1 MIPAARKMLLFP
13 GRTLQPL
20 LLSALFMELLLL
32 PSQLGLHLGSRA
44 ATTLTS
50 LGVLATIVAS
60 LTVGA
65 RVGALAGLG
74 LGLVVVLGDQI
85 ATQPISA
92 TTLMTLLAFGLG
104 LTARWRLQTSLVLL
118 PMTVAFVMTQQ
129 PTAPGLE
136 SMGAFG
142 IRLGLMAALA
152 ALIASGAQQL
162 GGRNPQTHPVTHS
175 WRRTLAYAVLLA
187 VTTLITSGFA
197 FSQHWG
203 HTGGWLIAT
212 PLFIEH
218 PYIKQ
223 GWKLSLH
230 RIAGTIA
237 GFLLVHLLAILL
249 PDHTDL
255 DVIGALI
262 GVMGALSLMRRWPYA
277 IYILFLTGTV
287 VIFSNSGHSIL
298 ITDRDR
304 LLATAIAVAL
314 SLVLM
319 ACSAGVQWLFRN
331 QMPQDDPP
339 DDTLPASG

>member
-1 MIPAARKMLLFP
+1 MMRSACKQLLSP
-13 GRTLQPL
+13 GRALQTL
-20 LLSALFMELLLL
+20 LLSALFIELVLL
-32 PSQLGLHLGSRA
+32 PGQLGLQLGSRA

-60 LTVGA
+60 LTIGA

-85 ATQPISA
+85 AAQPISA
-92 TTLMTLLAFGLG
+92 TALMTLLAFGLG
-104 LTARWRLQTSLVLL
+104 LTARWRLQPSLVLL

-129 PTAPGLE
+129 PTSPGLAIT
-136 SMGAFG
+136 GAFG
-142 IRLGLMAALA
+142 IRLGLMAAVA

-162 GGRNPQTHPVTHS
+162 AGRQPRAHPLSHS

-187 VTTLITSGFA
+187 VTTLITSSLA
-197 FSQHWG
+197 FGQHWG

-230 RIAGTIA
+230 RIGGTIA
-237 GFLLVHLLAILL
+237 GFLLVHLLAKLL

-255 DVIGALI
+255 NVIGALI
-262 GVMGALSLMRRWPYA
+262 GVMGVLSLVRRWPYA

-287 VIFSNSGHSIL
+287 VIFSNGGHSIL
-298 ITDRDR
+298 ITDRER
-304 LLATAIAVAL
+304 LMATAIAVAL

-319 ACSAGVQWLFRN
+319 ACSAGVQWLFRTKT
-331 QMPQDDPP
+331 PQDETRDEPVA
-339 DDTLPASG
+339 ASG